1 MKNEMT
7 EVLSPVETIIGQFH
21 TIIGQFQDSDFSI
34 LRFMI

>member
-7 EVLSPVETIIGQFH
+7 EVLSPVETIIGQF
-21 TIIGQFQDSDFSI
+21 QDSDFSI